1 MRYFR
6 GHPYVPPSSQEGH
19 GLGSILSSI
28 ARTAIPFLK
37 PIAKTIGR
45 TVLDK
50 GCEVGRDV
58 IEGQNLKTSF
68 RKRVFGQNPPQE
80 GSGGKRRRRRRRSR
94 AAVKPRRRKP
104 GRPGKAVKKKKKK
117 KKKTKKNKRGTR
129 KRATK
134 RASHD
139 IFS

>member
-37 PIAKTIGR
+37 PIAKSIGR

-58 IEGQNLKTSF
+58 IEGQNLKSSF
-68 RKRVFGQNPPQE
+68 RTRVLGQDSPQE
-80 GSGGKRRRRRRRSR
+80 GSGRRRKRRRVTPAR
-94 AAVKPRRRKP
+94 KKRKP
-104 GRPGKAVKKKKKK
+104 AAARKKKQKKRK
-117 KKKTKKNKRGTR
+117 PAKRAPKRKR
-129 KRATK
+129 KRAPRK
-134 RASHD
+134 HQQD

>member
-1 MRYFR
+1 MQYFR
-6 GHPYVPPSSQEGH
+6 GHPYIPPPSGQEGH

-37 PIAKTIGR
+37 PIARSIGR

-58 IEGQNLKTSF
+58 IEGQNLKSSF
-68 RKRVFGQNPPQE
+68 KQRVFGQDPPQE
-80 GSGGKRRRRRRRSR
+80 GSGRRKRKRQAS
-94 AAVKPRRRKP
+94 RRKP
-104 GRPGKAVKKKKKK
+104 AKKRKLVKRKSVK
-117 KKKTKKNKRGTR
+117 R
-129 KRATK
+129 KRKPARKPK
-134 RASHD
+134 RTAKD

>member
-1 MRYFR
+1 MQYFR
-6 GHPYVPPSSQEGH
+6 GHPYIPPPSGQEGH

-37 PIAKTIGR
+37 PIARSIGR

-58 IEGQNLKTSF
+58 IEGQNLKSSF
-68 RKRVFGQNPPQE
+68 KQRVFGQDPPQE
-80 GSGGKRRRRRRRSR
+80 GSGRRKRKRQAS
-94 AAVKPRRRKP
+94 RRKP
-104 GRPGKAVKKKKKK
+104 AKKRRKKAVK
-117 KKKTKKNKRGTR
+117 R
-129 KRATK
+129 KRKPARKPK
-134 RASHD
+134 RTAKD

>member
-1 MRYFR
+1 MQYFR
-6 GHPYVPPSSQEGH
+6 GHPYIPPPSGQEGH

-37 PIAKTIGR
+37 PIARSIGR

-58 IEGQNLKTSF
+58 IEGQNLKSSF
-68 RKRVFGQNPPQE
+68 KQRVFGQDPPQE
-80 GSGGKRRRRRRRSR
+80 GSGRRRRKRKRQ
-94 AAVKPRRRKP
+94 AVKAKKRKP
-104 GRPGKAVKKKKKK
+104 VKRKKRKSVK
-117 KKKTKKNKRGTR
+117 R
-129 KRATK
+129 KRKSVK
-134 RASHD
+134 RKKPNQD

>member
-1 MRYFR
+1 MQYFR
-6 GHPYVPPSSQEGH
+6 GHPYIPPPSGQEGH

-37 PIAKTIGR
+37 PIARSIGR

-58 IEGQNLKTSF
+58 IEGQNLKSSF
-68 RKRVFGQNPPQE
+68 KQRVFGQDPPQE
-80 GSGGKRRRRRRRSR
+80 GSG
-94 AAVKPRRRKP
+94 RRRKRKRQASRRKP
-104 GRPGKAVKKKKKK
+104 AKKRRKKAVK
-117 KKKTKKNKRGTR
+117 R
-129 KRATK
+129 KRKPVKRKQKPTK
-134 RASHD
+134 D